1 VVDAAANVSKSTAA
15 SERLVALLK
24 SIEARCLSHAVGLPK
39 QAAPE
44 KNWDG
49 VIFQIAGRCF
59 AAPMS
64 DVSEILNHPA
74 AVTKVPGTKPWIV
87 GIANVRGNLLPIVD
101 LQAFLLKKQ
110 TMRGRRSRVLVVNY
124 EGLYS
129 GLLVD
134 PFVTIRRFYL
144 SERLSQ
150 PTGPQIAESIERYVD
165 DIYMP
170 VRTVREIG
178 EGDTNSFDP
187 SRKNVSRGNMTLSE
201 HPETSNQNCGA
212 IPVPIFSLRRLT
224 TSPEFGSAAI

>member
-1 VVDAAANVSKSTAA
+1 VVDVETIEEQSAA
-15 SERLVALLK
+15 SKRLIDLLN
-24 SIEARCLSHAVGLPK
+24 SIENRCLSHAVGLPK

-49 VIFQIAGRCF
+49 VMFQIAGRCF
-59 AAPMS
+59 AAPMT
-64 DVSEILNHPA
+64 DVSEILNHPS
-74 AVTKVPGTKPWIV
+74 AVTKVPGTQPWIV

-101 LQAFLLKKQ
+101 LQAFLLRRQ
-110 TMRGRRSRVLVVNY
+110 TMRGRRSRILVVNH

-150 PTGPQIAESIERYVD
+150 PMGPQIPESIERFVD

-170 VRTVREIG
+170 VRASRDIG
-178 EGDTNSFDP
+178 DDDTSSSDMEHRSIN
-187 SRKNVSRGNMTLSE
+187 RGNMPVSE
-201 HPETSNQNCGA
+201 HKEASDQNCGA
-212 IPVPIFSLRRLT
+212 IPVPIFNLRRLT
-224 TSPEFGSAAI
+224 ASPEFGAAAA

>member
-1 VVDAAANVSKSTAA
+1 MVEVANISESAAAGK
-15 SERLVALLK
+15 RLVTLLH
-24 SIEARCLSHAVGLPK
+24 SIETRCLSHAVGLPK

-49 VIFQIAGRCF
+49 VVFQIAGRCF
-59 AAPMS
+59 ATPMG

-74 AVTKVPGTKPWIV
+74 AVTKVPGTQPWIV

-101 LQAFLLKKQ
+101 LQAFLLRRQ

-150 PTGPQIAESIERYVD
+150 PMGPQIAESIEKYVD
-165 DIYMP
+165 DTYMP
-170 VRTVREIG
+170 ARTVRDM
-178 EGDTNSFDP
+178 GDDANSSHLSHKST
-187 SRKNVSRGNMTLSE
+187 SRTGVLVSE
-201 HPETSNQNCGA
+201 HVEASDKNCGA

-224 TSPEFGSAAI
+224 ASPEFGSAAV